1 MQVVAGDVGL
11 GGASFRVEDL
21 SGIAQPENPA
31 PTRYLQLTHNVSGV
45 AHQVHRPQRMLNA
58 HRCWVFGL
66 CSFPWQGRTI
76 VDMNEKRVA
85 PKAENLSPGQCWK
98 LLSETSIGRLA
109 VTVDGHPDVFPV
121 NYRVD
126 GESLIFRT
134 GGGTKID
141 ALRADARVAVEADA
155 VSAEFGLAWSV
166 VVKGRAEIAAADD
179 EVLNATKQGMF
190 PWQGVG
196 KDHLV
201 RVVAEEVTGKRF
213 TLDASMSWRI
223 PLDDAIRAGL
233 E

>member
-1 MQVVAGDVGL
+1 MIPATLAVGVMVPLLLFSGLRVWRTVAGEQLCFKVLPCLPAQATAAFSASKSWWPAL
-11 GGASFRVEDL
+11 GDFGPCF
-21 SGIAQPENPA
+21 
-31 PTRYLQLTHNVSGV
+31 HNTV
-45 AHQVHRPQRMLNA
+45 RPYDR
-58 HRCWVFGL
+58 
-66 CSFPWQGRTI
+66 
-76 VDMNEKRVA
+76 DMNENRVA
-85 PKAENLSPGQCWK
+85 PKAENLSPAQCWK

-121 NYRVD
+121 NYLVD

-141 ALRADARVAVEADA
+141 AIREDARVAVEADA

-166 VVKGRAEIAAADD
+166 VVKGRAEIAVSDD

-201 RVVAEEVTGKRF
+201 RIVAAEVTGKRF
-213 TLDASMSWRI
+213 TLDASMTWRV
-223 PLDDAIRAGL
+223 PLNDAIRAGL